1 MGRRSARN
9 VKEKP
14 LSYADYEVYSK
25 YKRLLRNGE
34 SHVGAMEII
43 AQLNAVDISRIDKII
58 KQESAKEK
66 ILGESAYIAENRGN
80 VSGNRW

>member
-1 MGRRSARN
+1 MGRRSTKN

-14 LSYADYEVYSK
+14 LSYTDYEVYSK
-25 YKRLLRNGE
+25 DKRLLRNGE

-43 AQLNAVDISRIDKII
+43 AQLNAVGISRIDRII

-66 ILGESAYIAENRGN
+66 ILGECAYIAENRGN